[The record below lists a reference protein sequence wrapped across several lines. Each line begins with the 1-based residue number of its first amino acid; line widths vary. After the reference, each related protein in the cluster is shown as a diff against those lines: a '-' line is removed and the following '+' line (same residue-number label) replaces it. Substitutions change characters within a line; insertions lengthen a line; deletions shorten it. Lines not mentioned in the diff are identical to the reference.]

1 MGDGTRRAW
10 AATNVLLD
18 RNEFRRDDPPMPK
31 DAVTGAFGFTG
42 RAIAEQLLAA
52 GRDVVTLSRRPA
64 HPDDPL
70 TARIE
75 VAALDF
81 SRQAELTASLQGV
94 DTLYNTYWMRFPR
107 GAATFETA
115 VADSTVLLAAAREA
129 GVRRIV
135 HVSVVGA
142 DPAGATPYV
151 RAKGVL
157 EEVVRASG
165 LEWAI
170 VRPTLTYG
178 SNDILI
184 NNLAWALRRLPVYG
198 IPGRGRYPI
207 QPVHVDDV
215 ARICLEA
222 GQGPGSQ
229 VLDATGPDTLEYR
242 HLVALVRKAVGS
254 RSIVLPMPT
263 SAVLAAARALG
274 LVVGDVVLTRHELM
288 ELSSGLLTSKE
299 PARGRIRLED
309 WLAEHGPEL
318 GRRWASELK
327 RNFWSLSGHPNQ
339 V

>member
-1 MGDGTRRAW
+1 MAR
-10 AATNVLLD
+10 
-18 RNEFRRDDPPMPK
+18 

-52 GRDVVTLSRRPA
+52 GQDVVTLSRRPA

-70 TARIE
+70 AARIQ
-75 VAALDF
+75 VKPLDF
-81 SRQAELTASLQGV
+81 SRPADLTAALQGV

-107 GAATFETA
+107 GTATFETA
-115 VADSTVLLAAAREA
+115 VADSTILLAAAREA
-129 GVRRIV
+129 GVRRVV

-157 EEVVRASG
+157 EAAVRASG

-178 SNDILI
+178 PNDILI
-184 NNLAWALRRLPVYG
+184 NNLAWALRRLPAYG

-222 GQGPGSQ
+222 GQGPGGQGPGGQ
-229 VLDATGPDTLEYR
+229 VLDAAGPDTLEYR
-242 HLVALVRKAVGS
+242 HLVGLVRTALGS
-254 RSIVLPMPT
+254 RSVVLPMPT
-263 SAVLAAARALG
+263 SAVLAAAKVLG
-274 LVVGDVVLTRHELM
+274 LLVGDVVLTRHELM

-309 WLAEHGPEL
+309 WLGEHASEL
-318 GRRWASELK
+318 GRHWASELK
-327 RNFWSLSGHPNQ
+327 RNYSGPSGHQNL

>member
-1 MGDGTRRAW
+1 
-10 AATNVLLD
+10 VLLD
-18 RNEFRRDDPPMPK
+18 RNEFRHDDLAMAK

-42 RAIAEQLLAA
+42 RAIAEQLLAG
-52 GRDVVTLSRRPA
+52 GRSVVTLSRRRRL
-64 HPDDPL
+64 DDPL
-70 TARIE
+70 AARLD

-81 SRQAELTASLQGV
+81 SRPAELAASLRGV
-94 DTLYNTYWMRFPR
+94 DTLYNTYWIRFPR
-107 GAATFETA
+107 GATTFEQA
-115 VADSTVLLAAAREA
+115 VADSTILLAAARQA
-129 GVRRIV
+129 GVRRVV

-157 EEVVRASG
+157 EGVVRASG

-178 SNDILI
+178 PNDILI

-222 GQGPGSQ
+222 GQGPGGQ
-229 VLDATGPDTLEYR
+229 VLDAAGPDTLEYR
-242 HLVALVRKAVGS
+242 RLVGLVRTAVGS

-263 SAVLAAARALG
+263 SVVLAAGRALG
-274 LVVGDVVLTRHELM
+274 LLVGDVVLTRHELT

-309 WLAEHGPEL
+309 WLAQHGSEL
-318 GRRWASELK
+318 GHRWASELK
-327 RNFWSLSGHPNQ
+327 RNYSSASGHPNQ

>member
-1 MGDGTRRAW
+1 
-10 AATNVLLD
+10 
-18 RNEFRRDDPPMPK
+18 MPK

-52 GRDVVTLSRRPA
+52 GRDVLTLSRRRA

-70 TARIE
+70 AARIE
-75 VAALDF
+75 VKALDF
-81 SRQAELTASLQGV
+81 SRPAELAASLQGV
-94 DTLYNTYWMRFPR
+94 HTLYNTYWMRFPR

-115 VADSTVLLAAAREA
+115 VADSAVLLKAAREA
-129 GVRRIV
+129 GVKRVV

-157 EEVVRASG
+157 EGIVRASG

-178 SNDILI
+178 TNDILI
-184 NNLAWALRRLPVYG
+184 NNLAWALRRLPIYG

-207 QPVHVDDV
+207 QPVHVEDV

-222 GQGPGSQ
+222 ARGPAGQ
-229 VLDATGPDTLEYR
+229 VLDAAGPDTLEYR
-242 HLVALVRKAVGS
+242 QLVALVRSAVGS
-254 RSIVLPMPT
+254 HSVVLPMPT
-263 SAVLAAARALG
+263 SVVLAAGRALG
-274 LVVGDVVLTRHELM
+274 LLVGDVVLTRHELM

-309 WLAEHGPEL
+309 WLAKHGSEL

-327 RNFWSLSGHPNQ
+327 RNYLGPSGHPKQ

>member
-1 MGDGTRRAW
+1 MA
-10 AATNVLLD
+10 
-18 RNEFRRDDPPMPK
+18 K
-31 DAVTGAFGFTG
+31 YAVTGAFGFTG
-42 RAIAEQLLAA
+42 RAIAEHVLAA
-52 GRDVVTLSRRPA
+52 GSTVVTLSRRRA

-70 TARIE
+70 AARIQ
-75 VAALDF
+75 VKPLDF
-81 SRQAELTASLQGV
+81 SRPAELTAALQGV

-107 GAATFETA
+107 GTATFETA
-115 VADSTVLLAAAREA
+115 VTDSTVLLAAARQA
-129 GVRRIV
+129 GVRRVV

-157 EEVVRASG
+157 EAAVRASG

-178 SNDILI
+178 PNDILI

-222 GQGPGSQ
+222 GQGPADQGPGGQGPGGQ
-229 VLDATGPDTLEYR
+229 VLDAAGPDTLEYR
-242 HLVALVRKAVGS
+242 HLVGLVRTAVGS
-254 RSIVLPMPT
+254 HSVVLPMPT

-274 LVVGDVVLTRHELM
+274 LLVGDVVLTRHELM

-309 WLAEHGPEL
+309 WLGEHASEL
-318 GRRWASELK
+318 GRHWASELK
-327 RNFWSLSGHPNQ
+327 RNYSGPSGHPNQ